1 MALVSLNGHSPFT
14 NRHRMTITIINDFKE
29 SWTRENLLCN
39 EYWIEYEALNRF
51 VNYVR
56 VLSKSDYW
64 HGSTW
69 YKSRWFRNSPRKIM
83 SLSNMQ
89 CLGKCRLM
97 YYLFPTQIDKN
108 NILHGRQLSKQQII
122 CCFAVV
128 NDTLS
133 QWRIIVF
140 FSSTQILST
149 INDEQTDKS
158 HVTKPWFCWVLG
170 HLKLIVLIDN
180 KH

>member
-1 MALVSLNGHSPFT
+1 MQ
-14 NRHRMTITIINDFKE
+14 IWTIIICQTRKWLILVDDFKE
-29 SWTRENLLCN
+29 SWTGRCKKSCVMYSVSVLTGWLWLNK
-39 EYWIEYEALNRF
+39 ALNRF
-51 VNYVR
+51 VSYVR
-56 VLSKSDYW
+56 VLRKSDYW

-69 YKSRWFRNSPRKIM
+69 YKSRWFRNSRRKIM

-122 CCFAVV
+122 SCFAVV

-133 QWRIIVF
+133 QWRIFVF
-140 FSSTQILST
+140 FSQFKFLGLSMT
-149 INDEQTDKS
+149 CL
-158 HVTKPWFCWVLG
+158 W
-170 HLKLIVLIDN
+170 
-180 KH
+180 